1 MSFGGCDKAYLS
13 FGALSVVVR
22 LSIQAFKW
30 IKVEIVKLIMWGSP
44 ALTCF
49 FQFLAKLPFV
59 SILKW
64 KKNRFTV
71 YIEFSHSFD

>member
-49 FQFLAKLPFV
+49 F
-59 SILKW
+59 
-64 KKNRFTV
+64 
-71 YIEFSHSFD
+71 